1 MAWTM
6 NVRSLGH
13 APEGFGDEPDCPA
26 RDAKRGFR
34 QKNPARGAKHGFRQK
49 SQAKDGRRGFRQK
62 SQARGGRHGF
72 RQKGPARDAKRD
84 FRQKTPARGGK
95 RDFRQKNPAKGARP
109 NVQEIQDGRRGRD
122 GRTAWTPQFRTPQDV
137 ASMMMQRCRHVFLPR
152 ENGKGSPTET
162 ILPMKTMT
170 HPRSAS
176 NCCLRHARRCR
187 NDRIAYW
194 SRPMNGGKSW

>member
-6 NVRSLGH
+6 NVRSRGH
-13 APEGFGDEPDCPA
+13 APEGSGDEPDCPA
-26 RDAKRGFR
+26 RGGKHGFRQKVQARDAMRGFRQKNLVRDAKHGFWQKNLVRDAKRGFR
-34 QKNPARGAKHGFRQK
+34 QKTQARGAM
-49 SQAKDGRRGFRQK
+49 
-62 SQARGGRHGF
+62 
-72 RQKGPARDAKRD
+72 
-84 FRQKTPARGGK
+84 
-95 RDFRQKNPAKGARP
+95 P

-122 GRTAWTPQFRTPQDV
+122 GRTAWTPQLRKLQDA

-152 ENGKGSPTET
+152 ENGKGSPTER

-176 NCCLRHARRCR
+176 NCRLRHARRCR

-194 SRPMNGGKSW
+194 SRQMNGGKSW